1 MSNAKYLSIFEEI
14 KRKGGSLDGGEPN
27 DKVLIIDGLNTFI
40 RVFSVIPTT
49 NDDGIHVG
57 GIVGFLRSIGYTIN
71 MFRPTRVIIVFDGKG
86 GSTRRRKIYPEYKAK
101 RKTKYRVN
109 RAYDFASPED
119 EKQNMIMQLQR
130 IVEYLDTLPVT
141 VLSYDNIEADDT
153 IGYLCRQVL
162 TDSKITVMSTDKD
175 FLQLANG
182 RIKIWSPTKK
192 KMYDEDA
199 VLDEF
204 GISSHNLIWY
214 RVIDGDKTDNIPG
227 VKGLGLKTIQKKLP
241 FLSENRIVNIDE
253 VITELP
259 DAKDVIELNYKLMQL
274 SDVDISGS
282 TKTKII
288 ERVNEPINRLVK
300 YKFQYAAFLADIA
313 DWFPYFVNRNS
324 LFYYGT
330 NAVECISY
338 LVEGKKKDE
347 KTLDSVMHMIYD
359 DLGSLPY
366 NAEDV
371 VLVSVKIDNLKE
383 FSKFR

>member
-1 MSNAKYLSIFEEI
+1 MSNAKYLSIFDEI
-14 KRKGGSLDGGEPN
+14 KKKGGSLDGGEPN

-71 MFRPTRVIIVFDGKG
+71 MIRPTRTIIVFDGKG
-86 GSTRRRKIYPEYKAK
+86 GSNRRRKIYPEYKQN

-109 RAYDFASPED
+109 RSYDFASQED
-119 EKQNMIMQLQR
+119 EKHNMIMQLQR

-162 TDSKITVMSTDKD
+162 TDSQITVMSTDKD

-192 KMYDEDA
+192 KMYDDKM
-199 VLDEF
+199 VMDEY
-204 GISSHNLIWY
+204 GISSGNLIWY
-214 RVIDGDKTDNIPG
+214 RVLDGDKSDNIPG
-227 VKGLGLKTIQKKLP
+227 VRGLGLKTIQKKLP

-253 VITELP
+253 VVDVLP
-259 DAKDVIELNYKLMQL
+259 ESKDIIELNYKLMQL
-274 SDVDISGS
+274 SDVDISAS

-288 ERVNEPINRLVK
+288 DRISEPINRLI
-300 YKFQYAAFLADIA
+300 KFKFEKMFLEDKLFTALPNVTSWLANNFNQLNRYA
-313 DWFPYFVNRNS
+313 
-324 LFYYGT
+324 
-330 NAVECISY
+330 
-338 LVEGKKKDE
+338 E
-347 KTLDSVMHMIYD
+347 KTHES
-359 DLGSLPY
+359 
-366 NAEDV
+366 N
-371 VLVSVKIDNLKE
+371 
-383 FSKFR
+383 

>member
-57 GIVGFLRSIGYTIN
+57 GIVGFLKSIGYTIN
-71 MFRPTRVIIVFDGKG
+71 MIRPTRTIVVFDGKG
-86 GSTRRRKIYPEYKAK
+86 GSSRRRKIYREYKAK

-109 RAYDFASPED
+109 RSYDFASPED

-130 IVEYLDTLPVT
+130 IVEYLETLPIT

-162 TDSKITVMSTDKD
+162 TESQITVMSTDKD

-192 KMYDEDA
+192 KMYDESA
-199 VLDEF
+199 VLDEY

-214 RVIDGDKTDNIPG
+214 RVLDGDKSDNIKG

-253 VITELP
+253 VINKLP
-259 DAKDVIELNYKLMQL
+259 ESKDVIELNYKLMQL
-274 SDVDISGS
+274 SDVDISGT

-288 ERVNEPINRLVK
+288 DKVNAPINRLIK
-300 YKFQYAAFLADIA
+300 YKFQTMFLEDKLFTTFPNVTSWLLTNFNQLNHYA
-313 DWFPYFVNRNS
+313 
-324 LFYYGT
+324 
-330 NAVECISY
+330 
-338 LVEGKKKDE
+338 E
-347 KTLDSVMHMIYD
+347 KTHE
-359 DLGSLPY
+359 G
-366 NAEDV
+366 N
-371 VLVSVKIDNLKE
+371 
-383 FSKFR
+383 

>member
-57 GIVGFLRSIGYTIN
+57 GIVGFLKSIGYTIN
-71 MFRPTRVIIVFDGKG
+71 MIRPTRTIVVFDGKG
-86 GSTRRRKIYPEYKAK
+86 GSSRRRKIYPEYKAK

-109 RAYDFASPED
+109 RSYDFASPED

-130 IVEYLDTLPVT
+130 VVEYLDTLPIT

-162 TDSKITVMSTDKD
+162 TESQITVMSTDKD

-192 KMYDEDA
+192 KMYDESA
-199 VLDEF
+199 VLDEY

-214 RVIDGDKTDNIPG
+214 RVLDGDKSDNIKG

-253 VITELP
+253 VINKLP
-259 DAKDVIELNYKLMQL
+259 ESKDVIELNYKLMQL
-274 SDVDISGS
+274 SDVDISGT

-288 ERVNEPINRLVK
+288 DKVNAPINRLIK
-300 YKFQYAAFLADIA
+300 YKFQTMFLEDKLFTTFPNVTSWLLTNFNQLNHYA
-313 DWFPYFVNRNS
+313 
-324 LFYYGT
+324 
-330 NAVECISY
+330 
-338 LVEGKKKDE
+338 E
-347 KTLDSVMHMIYD
+347 KTHE
-359 DLGSLPY
+359 G
-366 NAEDV
+366 N
-371 VLVSVKIDNLKE
+371 
-383 FSKFR
+383 

>member
-1 MSNAKYLSIFEEI
+1 MSNAKYLSILDEI
-14 KRKGGSLDGGEPN
+14 KKKGGSVDGGEPN

-86 GSTRRRKIYPEYKAK
+86 GSTRRRKIYPEYKQN
-101 RKTKYRVN
+101 RKTEYRVN
-109 RAYDFASPED
+109 RTYDFASQED

-141 VLSYDNIEADDT
+141 VFSYDNIEADDT

-162 TDSKITVMSTDKD
+162 TDSNITIMSTDKD

-182 RIKIWSPTKK
+182 RIKVWSPTKK
-192 KMYDEDA
+192 KLYDEQA
-199 VLDEF
+199 VLDEY

-214 RVIDGDKTDNIPG
+214 RVIDGDKSDNIKG

-253 VITELP
+253 IITKLP
-259 DAKDVIELNYKLMQL
+259 ESKDIIELNYKLMQL
-274 SDVDISGS
+274 SDVDISGT
-282 TKTKII
+282 TKTKIT
-288 ERVNEPINRLVK
+288 ERVRQPINRLIK
-300 YKFQYAAFLADIA
+300 YKFQKMFLEDKLYTALPNLNSWLVTNFNQLNHYA
-313 DWFPYFVNRNS
+313 
-324 LFYYGT
+324 
-330 NAVECISY
+330 
-338 LVEGKKKDE
+338 E
-347 KTLDSVMHMIYD
+347 KTY
-359 DLGSLPY
+359 
-366 NAEDV
+366 E
-371 VLVSVKIDNLKE
+371 
-383 FSKFR
+383 

>member
-1 MSNAKYLSIFEEI
+1 VSNSKYLSIFEEI
-14 KRKGGSLDGGEPN
+14 KKKGGSLDDGKPN

-71 MFRPTRVIIVFDGKG
+71 MFSPTRVIIVFDGKG
-86 GSTRRRKIYPEYKAK
+86 GSNRRRKLYPEYKQN

-109 RAYDFASPED
+109 RAYDFASQED

-130 IVEYLDTLPVT
+130 VVEYLDNLPIT

-162 TDSKITVMSTDKD
+162 TESQITVMSTDKD
-175 FLQLANG
+175 FLQLTDD

-192 KMYDEDA
+192 KLYDEQA
-199 VLDEF
+199 VFDEY
-204 GISSHNLIWY
+204 GISSHNYIWY
-214 RVIDGDKTDNIPG
+214 RVLDGDKSDNIKG

-241 FLSENRIVNIDE
+241 FLSENRIVDMDE
-253 VITELP
+253 VVTELP
-259 DAKDVIELNYKLMQL
+259 ESKDIIEMNYRLMQL

-288 ERVNEPINRLVK
+288 DRVNEPINRLI
-300 YKFQYAAFLADIA
+300 KFQFEKMFLEDKLYTALPNLNSWLLTNFNQLNRYA
-313 DWFPYFVNRNS
+313 
-324 LFYYGT
+324 
-330 NAVECISY
+330 
-338 LVEGKKKDE
+338 E
-347 KTLDSVMHMIYD
+347 KSNE
-359 DLGSLPY
+359 S
-366 NAEDV
+366 N
-371 VLVSVKIDNLKE
+371 
-383 FSKFR
+383 

>member
-1 MSNAKYLSIFEEI
+1 MSNEKYLSIFEEI

-57 GIVGFLRSIGYTIN
+57 GIVGFLKSIGYTIN
-71 MFRPTRVIIVFDGKG
+71 MIRPTRTIVVFDGKG
-86 GSTRRRKIYPEYKAK
+86 GSSRRRKIYPEYKAK

-109 RAYDFASPED
+109 RSYDFASPED

-130 IVEYLDTLPVT
+130 IVEYLETLPIT

-162 TDSKITVMSTDKD
+162 TESQITVMSTDKD

-192 KMYDEDA
+192 KMYDESA
-199 VLDEF
+199 VLDEY

-214 RVIDGDKTDNIPG
+214 RVLDGDKSDNIKG

-253 VITELP
+253 VINKLP
-259 DAKDVIELNYKLMQL
+259 ESKDVIELNYKLMQL
-274 SDVDISGS
+274 SDVDISGT

-288 ERVNEPINRLVK
+288 DKVNAPINRLIK
-300 YKFQYAAFLADIA
+300 YKFQTMFLEDKLFTTFPNVTSWLLTNFNQLNHYA
-313 DWFPYFVNRNS
+313 
-324 LFYYGT
+324 
-330 NAVECISY
+330 
-338 LVEGKKKDE
+338 E
-347 KTLDSVMHMIYD
+347 KTHE
-359 DLGSLPY
+359 G
-366 NAEDV
+366 N
-371 VLVSVKIDNLKE
+371 
-383 FSKFR
+383 